1 MYIRREVL
9 YLIFNMAFLKTNLF
23 RAFALFLFILCFGTV
38 GYISIQGLNLTDAL
52 YMSMITISTVGFGEV
67 VPLTQTGKLFTIV
80 LILLSIGSFG
90 YLIAVIT
97 DYLSNSRLMEDLQE
111 RKAIKKI
118 AKLEGHIVICGFG
131 RNGRQALQKLNNYN
145 QTCVVVER
153 NPNLKEEIENL
164 GHIAVI
170 GDATQDSIL
179 DNCNLVQAKSI
190 IAALA
195 SDVDNLFV
203 VLSARQFG
211 KNLRIISRA
220 SADSSVKK
228 LKIAGADNVILPEHI
243 GGDYMASLVVTPD
256 LVEFVTRISTDGE
269 QSANLKEISINDLP
283 DQYIGKS
290 ISELELRKKTGCN
303 VIGYIDQNQKYII
316 NPNSSI
322 ILEANAQLIVLGEEE
337 QIRELKSI
345 LNYG

>member
-1 MYIRREVL
+1 
-9 YLIFNMAFLKTNLF
+9 MAFLKTNLF
-23 RAFALFLFILCFGTV
+23 RAFVLFLFILCFGTV

>member
-1 MYIRREVL
+1 M
-9 YLIFNMAFLKTNLF
+9 NFLKTNLF
-23 RAFALFLFILCFGTV
+23 RAFALFLFILSLGTV
-38 GYISIQGLNLTDAL
+38 GYITLQDLSWIDAL

-67 VPLTQTGKLFTIV
+67 VPLTQWGKLFTIL

-97 DYLSNSRLMEDLQE
+97 DYLSNTRLMEDLQE

-145 QTCVVVER
+145 QVCVVVER
-153 NPNLKEEIENL
+153 DPALKDEIESL

-170 GDATQDSIL
+170 GDATQDAIL
-179 DNCNLVQAKSI
+179 DICNLIQAKSI

-203 VLSARQFG
+203 VLSSRQIS
-211 KNLRIISRA
+211 KDLRIISRA
-220 SADSSVKK
+220 SADTSVKK

-256 LVEFVTRISTDGE
+256 LVEFVTRISTDGQ
-269 QSANLKEISINDLP
+269 QSANLREISINDLP
-283 DQYIGKS
+283 EEYLGKS
-290 ISELELRKKTGCN
+290 ISQLELRKKTGCN
-303 VIGYIDQNQKYII
+303 VIGYIDQNQNYII
-316 NPNSSI
+316 NPDASI
-322 ILEANAQLIVLGEEE
+322 ILEANAHLIVLGEEE

>member
-1 MYIRREVL
+1 
-9 YLIFNMAFLKTNLF
+9 MAFLKTNLF
-23 RAFALFLFILCFGTV
+23 RAFALFLFILCFGTI
-38 GYISIQGLNLTDAL
+38 GYISIQDLNLTDAL

-67 VPLTQTGKLFTIV
+67 VPLTQNGKLFTIV

-164 GHIAVI
+164 GHIPVI

-203 VLSARQFG
+203 VLSARQIS

-220 SADSSVKK
+220 SADTSVKK

-303 VIGYIDQNQKYII
+303 VVGYIDQSQKYII
-316 NPNSSI
+316 NPDASI
-322 ILEANAQLIVLGEEE
+322 ILEANAHLIVLGEEG

-345 LNYG
+345 LDYN

>member
-1 MYIRREVL
+1 
-9 YLIFNMAFLKTNLF
+9 MAFLKTNLF
-23 RAFALFLFILCFGTV
+23 RAFALFLFIQCFGTI
-38 GYISIQGLNLTDAL
+38 GYISIQDLNLTDAL

-220 SADSSVKK
+220 SADTSVKK

-303 VIGYIDQNQKYII
+303 VVGYIDQSQKYII
-316 NPNSSI
+316 NPDASI
-322 ILEANAQLIVLGEEE
+322 ILEANAHLIVLGEEG

-345 LNYG
+345 LDYN